1 MSNSKNPNEKYNA
14 SGYEDTTAYQA
25 IKNVQREERRQL
37 IADLKALACQHG
49 YKIVNTIEL
58 KGIESDVDG

>member
-1 MSNSKNPNEKYNA
+1 MSNSKKPNIKYNA
-14 SGYEDTTAYQA
+14 SGCEDTTAYQA

-37 IADLKALACQHG
+37 IADLKTLACQRG
-49 YKIVNTIEL
+49 YKIVSTIKL